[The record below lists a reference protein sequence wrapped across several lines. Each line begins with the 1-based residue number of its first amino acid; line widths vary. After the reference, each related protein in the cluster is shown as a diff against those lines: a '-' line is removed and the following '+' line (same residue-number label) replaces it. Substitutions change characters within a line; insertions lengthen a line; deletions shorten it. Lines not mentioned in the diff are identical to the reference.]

1 MDTARA
7 EGLRAAIAWGDA
19 CFPERRKKMSADAN
33 LGRFVIEAPGFSK
46 ASASTVGEASLVS
59 CEIEAFARSLAA
71 DVKAAG
77 ATSHEPVVL
86 FISNRPQDLIGFLGL
101 WLARCIAAPIHVGT
115 PVQAAQGLIARLGA
129 RFVIRAGKLEKVGST
144 APAARSLLEG
154 AALIVFTSGSTGQ
167 AKGVVVRHE
176 ALLWKLQVLCR
187 LLRFAPDD
195 VVVVPLQLT
204 FIFGIWVSLLSL
216 VCGSRLLL
224 APTFSAAALTAVDAT
239 VLSAVPTLLRT
250 LSADTR
256 IDAPQ
261 LGTILTGGEPFSPAL
276 AERLA
281 VLLPHVNVFDLFGL
295 TETGSCD
302 FCVKP
307 EDQPTACGTI
317 GRPTEGVAFRIAEAP
332 QLSLPAGV
340 GELQIR
346 TPSVMAGYLDD
357 PTQTAAAFVDG
368 YFRTGDL
375 ATVRGDGYVQLVGR
389 SKDVISRGGNKIAPL
404 EIENLFAQHEGVLA
418 ALAFGAPD
426 DRLGESLHLMV
437 VARDRSMSERDLREW
452 AKNRLERFKTP
463 DLFHFVDALPAG
475 PTGKVDR
482 AAARMS
488 LSSDRDDED
497 ADRDRLP

>member
-1 MDTARA
+1 
-7 EGLRAAIAWGDA
+7 
-19 CFPERRKKMSADAN
+19 MSAGAN
-33 LGRFVIEAPGFSK
+33 LGRFVIAAPGFSK
-46 ASASTVGEASLVS
+46 ASASELGEAPLVS
-59 CEIEAFARSLAA
+59 SEIEASAQSLAA
-71 DVKAAG
+71 DLKAAG
-77 ATSHEPVVL
+77 AASHEPVVL
-86 FISNRPQDLIGFLGL
+86 FISNRLQDLVGFLGL
-101 WLARCIAAPIHVGT
+101 WLARCIAAPIHVAT
-115 PVQAAQGLIARLGA
+115 PEQAAQGLIARLGA
-129 RFVIRAGKLEKVGST
+129 RFVIRAGKLEKIGGA
-144 APAARSLLEG
+144 APAARPLLEG
-154 AALIVFTSGSTGQ
+154 AALIIFTSGSTGQ
-167 AKGVVVRHE
+167 PKGVVVRHE
-176 ALLWKLQVLCR
+176 GLLWKLQVLCR
-187 LLRFAPDD
+187 LLGFAPDD

-224 APTFSAAALTAVDAT
+224 ASKFSAAVLTAGGAT
-239 VLSAVPTLLRT
+239 VLSAVPTMLRT
-250 LSADTR
+250 LSADTH

-261 LGTILTGGEPFSPAL
+261 LRTILTGGELFGPAL
-276 AERLA
+276 AEKLA
-281 VLLPHVNVFDLFGL
+281 ILLPHVNLFDLFGL

-302 FCVKP
+302 FCVRP
-307 EDQPTACGTI
+307 EDQPAARGTI
-317 GRPTEGVAFRIAEAP
+317 GRPTDGVAFRIAKAP
-332 QLSLPAGV
+332 ELGLPRGV

-357 PTQTAAAFVDG
+357 STQTAAAFVDG

-375 ATVRGDGYVQLVGR
+375 ATVRNDGYVQLVGR

-437 VARDRSMSERDLREW
+437 VARDRSLSEHDLREW

-475 PTGKVDR
+475 PTGKADR

-488 LSSDRDDED
+488 LKRP
-497 ADRDRLP
+497 AC

>member
-1 MDTARA
+1 
-7 EGLRAAIAWGDA
+7 
-19 CFPERRKKMSADAN
+19 MSADAN
-33 LGRFVIEAPGFSK
+33 LGRFVIAASGFSK
-46 ASASTVGEASLVS
+46 ASASELGEAPLVS
-59 CEIEAFARSLAA
+59 SEIEASAQSLAA
-71 DVKAAG
+71 DLKAAG
-77 ATSHEPVVL
+77 AASDEPVVL
-86 FISNRPQDLIGFLGL
+86 FISNRPQDLVGFLGL
-101 WLARCIAAPIHVGT
+101 WIAGCIAAPIHVAT
-115 PVQAAQGLIARLGA
+115 PEQAAQGLIARLGA
-129 RFVIRAGKLEKVGST
+129 RFVIRAGKLEKIGGA
-144 APAARSLLEG
+144 APAARPLLEG

-167 AKGVVVRHE
+167 PKGVVVRHE
-176 ALLWKLQVLCR
+176 GLLWKLQVLCR
-187 LLRFAPDD
+187 LLGFAPDD

-216 VCGSRLLL
+216 VCGSRQLL
-224 APTFSAAALTAVDAT
+224 APKFSAAALTGSGAT

-250 LSADTR
+250 LSADTH

-261 LGTILTGGEPFSPAL
+261 LRTILTGGEPFGPAL
-276 AERLA
+276 AEKLA
-281 VLLPHVNVFDLFGL
+281 ILLPHVNLFDLFGL

-302 FCVKP
+302 FCVRP
-307 EDQPTACGTI
+307 EDQPAARGTI
-317 GRPTEGVAFRIAEAP
+317 GRPTDGVAFRIAKAP
-332 QLSLPAGV
+332 ELGLPKGV

-357 PTQTAAAFVDG
+357 STQTAAAFVDG

-375 ATVRGDGYVQLVGR
+375 ATIRNDGYVQLVGR

-437 VARDRSMSERDLREW
+437 VARDRSLSERDLREW

-475 PTGKVDR
+475 STGKADR

-488 LSSDRDDED
+488 LKRPAS
-497 ADRDRLP
+497 